1 MPIDLLDKPL
11 LKGLIK
17 GDIPFHELMYAYG
30 IRVIIANISSKIY
43 GFTYV
48 SSKNNFYIILNGNI
62 SYETQCKVLIHE
74 LAHILND
81 IPKQSY
87 YIGLDMQYEYIEKE
101 ADKVAESFIK
111 YIV

>member
-1 MPIDLLDKPL
+1 MPVDLLDKPL
-11 LKGLIK
+11 LKGLLE
-17 GDIPFHELMYAYG
+17 GNIPFYELMNSYG
-30 IRVIIANISSKIY
+30 IKVIIANLCTKIY

-48 SSKNNFYIILNGNI
+48 SNHNNIYIILNGNI

-74 LAHILND
+74 LKHIIND

-101 ADKVAESFIK
+101 ADMLTEKIIK
-111 YIV
+111 KI

>member
-43 GFTYV
+43 GFTYI
-48 SSKNNFYIILNGNI
+48 SSKNNIYIILNGNT
-62 SYETQCKVLIHE
+62 SYETQRKTYIHE
-74 LAHILND
+74 LKHIIND
-81 IPKQSY
+81 VPTLSY
-87 YIGLDMQYEYIEKE
+87 YIGLNMQYEYIENE
-101 ADKVAESFIK
+101 ADMLTEKIIK
-111 YIV
+111 KI

>member
-43 GFTYV
+43 GFVYV
-48 SSKNNFYIILNGNI
+48 SSKNNPYIILNGNI
-62 SYETQCKVLIHE
+62 SYETQCKVFIHE
-74 LAHILND
+74 LKHILTD
-81 IPKQSY
+81 TPKQSY
-87 YIGLDMQYEYIEKE
+87 YIGLNMQHEYIERE
-101 ADKVAESFIK
+101 ADMLAEKLIK
-111 YIV
+111 LIK